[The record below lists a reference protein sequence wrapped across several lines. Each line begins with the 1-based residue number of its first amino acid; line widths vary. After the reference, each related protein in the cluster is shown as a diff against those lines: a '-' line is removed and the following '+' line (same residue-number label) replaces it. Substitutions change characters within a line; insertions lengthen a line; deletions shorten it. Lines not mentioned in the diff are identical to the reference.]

1 MKMLATLMLL
11 LISPSLFASGKTVE
25 YESKGESFAGY
36 YVSPASDAPL
46 VLLVHD
52 WDGLTEYEVKRSEML
67 SKLGYAV
74 FAVDLFGKGIR
85 PKDTK
90 EKRSLTKALYKNRER
105 MRRLLHAGLES
116 AKLHGADIGN
126 AVAIGYCFGGAAVL
140 EFARSGAN
148 LKGFVTFHGGLATP
162 GGQDYSQTKGGILV
176 LHGTADRAVTM
187 EQFAGLASELERQ
200 GVPHE
205 MITYA
210 GAPHAFTVFGSK
222 RYREDAD
229 QKSWARFLEF
239 LKETTQ

>member
-1 MKMLATLMLL
+1 M
-11 LISPSLFASGKTVE
+11 
-25 YESKGESFAGY
+25 
-36 YVSPASDAPL
+36 
-46 VLLVHD
+46 
-52 WDGLTEYEVKRSEML
+52 KRSEML

-105 MRRLLHAGLES
+105 MRRLLYAGLES
-116 AKLHGADIGN
+116 AKSNGADIGN

-239 LKETTQ
+239 LKETTR